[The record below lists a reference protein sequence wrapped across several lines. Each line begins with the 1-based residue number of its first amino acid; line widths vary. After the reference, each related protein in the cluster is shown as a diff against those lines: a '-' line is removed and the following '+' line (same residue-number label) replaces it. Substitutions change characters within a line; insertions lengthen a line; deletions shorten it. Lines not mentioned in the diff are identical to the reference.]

1 MKDKEK
7 LLRIK
12 VRRFADDKLRPIAM
26 DVDELDDISWEVV
39 RLLAEA
45 ELFKYLIPTE
55 YGGLGVECVNLCI
68 IREELARGCIQ
79 SDDTFAMSG
88 IGSYPIIKFG
98 TEKQKTKYLP
108 SIVKGNKIAS
118 FALTE
123 PRHGSDIANLET
135 LAVREGDHYQIT
147 GTKCFASNAAGAEI
161 CPVFVRTGP
170 EKGPKGLSTFIVNV
184 KNSGPG
190 LTCKG
195 MKLMGPHPAYELI
208 FDHYPVSKEDLLG
221 DLGMGM
227 KIALSNLNMWRVTVG
242 AASTGMACA
251 AYEEA
256 LRYSQKRLAFGK
268 PIIEFQVLQFKLAEM
283 ATKIEAARTFILD
296 VARRRDE
303 GLDEK
308 EMIKFSSMAKL
319 FATEAAQKVV
329 DEALQIHG
337 GWGLVRSAR
346 IQQLYRAVRS
356 PRIYEGT
363 SEIQALT
370 IARAIQKEARDV

>member
-1 MKDKEK
+1 MKDREQE
-7 LLRIK
+7 LRNRT
-12 VRRFADDKLRPIAM
+12 RRFAEAKLKPIAM
-26 DVDELDDISWEVV
+26 EVDELDDISWDVV
-39 RLLAEA
+39 RLLAEE
-45 ELFKYLIPTE
+45 ELFKYLIPAE
-55 YGGLGVECVNLCI
+55 YGGLGIECVNLCI
-68 IREELARGCIQ
+68 IREELARVCIQ

-88 IGSYPIIKFG
+88 LGSYPIIKFG
-98 TEKQKTKYLP
+98 TEKQKDKYLP
-108 SIVKGNKIAS
+108 SIATGDKIAS
-118 FALTE
+118 FSLTE

-135 LAVREGDHYQIT
+135 SAVEDGNHYLIT

-170 EKGPKGLSTFIVNV
+170 EKGAKGLSALIVNV
-184 KNSGPG
+184 KNAGPG

-208 FDHYPVSKEDLLG
+208 FNHYPVSKEDLIG
-221 DLGMGM
+221 ELGMGM
-227 KIALSNLNMWRVTVG
+227 KIALTNLNMWRVTVG
-242 AASTGMACA
+242 AASIGMACA

-256 LRYSQKRLAFGK
+256 LRYSQQRSAFGK
-268 PIIEFQVLQFKLAEM
+268 QLIEFQVLQFKLAEM
-283 ATKIEAARTFILD
+283 ATNVEASRAFVLD
-296 VARRRDE
+296 VARKRDE
-303 GLDEK
+303 GLDER
-308 EMIKFSSMAKL
+308 ETIKFASMAKL

-337 GWGLVRSAR
+337 GWGLIRSAR

-370 IARAIQKEARDV
+370 IARAMQKEPKNV